1 MPSVTVTIKLQNEY
15 AKHLRLEAAARQ
27 MFLTELATDYVM
39 RGMDAAANDQFG
51 LAGFERRMVATM
63 HGMTHRMG
71 KKMGALQ
78 AEVDMV
84 LAMLDVFVK
93 LMLVH
98 LPEPG
103 TEREATQASALS
115 RYERYIQQIAAAY
128 DENRPI
134 ALRKIAKLIQYQIDP
149 VQDVEENADQG
160 EGQ

>member
-15 AKHLRLEAAARQ
+15 AKRLRLEAAARQ
-27 MFLTELATDYVM
+27 MKLTDLVTDYAM

-51 LAGFERRMVATM
+51 LAALERRVVATL
-63 HGMTHRMG
+63 HGMN
-71 KKMGALQ
+71 KNVDAVL

-84 LAMLDVFVK
+84 AAMLDVFVK

-115 RYERYIQQIAAAY
+115 RYERYIQQIGAAY
-128 DENRPI
+128 DGNRPI
-134 ALRKIAKLIQYQIDP
+134 ALRKIAKLIQHKIDP
-149 VQDVEENADQG
+149 VQDGEEESEG
-160 EGQ
+160 ESQ

>member
-15 AKHLRLEAAARQ
+15 AKRLRLEAAARQ
-27 MFLTELATDYVM
+27 MKLTDLVTDYAM

-51 LAGFERRMVATM
+51 LAALERRVVATL
-63 HGMTHRMG
+63 HGMN
-71 KKMGALQ
+71 KNVDAVL

-84 LAMLDVFVK
+84 GAMLDVFVK

-115 RYERYIQQIAAAY
+115 RYERYIQQTGAAF
-128 DENRPI
+128 DGNRPM
-134 ALRKIAKLIQYQIDP
+134 ALRKIAKLIQRQIDP
-149 VQDVEENADQG
+149 IQGDGGDSEGENP
-160 EGQ
+160 

>member
-15 AKHLRLEAAARQ
+15 AKRLRLEAAARQ
-27 MFLTELATDYVM
+27 MYLTDLVTDYAM

-51 LAGFERRMVATM
+51 LAALERRVVATLY
-63 HGMTHRMG
+63 GMN
-71 KKMGALQ
+71 KNVNAVL

-84 LAMLDVFVK
+84 AAMLDVFVK

-115 RYERYIQQIAAAY
+115 RYERYIQQIGTAY
-128 DENRPI
+128 DGNRPI
-134 ALRKIAKLIQYQIDP
+134 ALRKIAKLIQHKIDL
-149 VQDVEENADQG
+149 VQDDEEESEG

>member
-15 AKHLRLEAAARQ
+15 AKRLRLEAAARQ
-27 MFLTELATDYVM
+27 MRLTELATDYVM
-39 RGMDAAANDQFG
+39 RGMDAAADDQFG
-51 LAGFERRMVATM
+51 LAGFERRIVATV
-63 HGMTHRMG
+63 HAMG
-71 KKMGALQ
+71 RELGALQ

-128 DENRPI
+128 DDSRPI
-134 ALRKIAKLIQYQIDP
+134 ALRKIAKLVQHRIDP
-149 VQDVEENADQG
+149 VQDDA
-160 EGQ
+160 EGDTP

>member
-15 AKHLRLEAAARQ
+15 AKRLRLEAAARQ

-51 LAGFERRMVATM
+51 LAALERRVVATLY
-63 HGMTHRMG
+63 GMN
-71 KKMGALQ
+71 KNVDAVL

-84 LAMLDVFVK
+84 GAMLDVFVK

-128 DENRPI
+128 DDSRPI
-134 ALRKIAKLIQYQIDP
+134 ALRKIAKLVQHQIDP
-149 VQDVEENADQG
+149 VQDDD
-160 EGQ
+160 EGGTS

>member
-15 AKHLRLEAAARQ
+15 AKRLRLEAAARQ
-27 MFLTELATDYVM
+27 MRLSELATDYVM
-39 RGMDAAANDQFG
+39 RGMDAAADDQFG
-51 LAGFERRMVATM
+51 LAGFERRIVATV
-63 HGMTHRMG
+63 HAMG
-71 KKMGALQ
+71 RELGALQ

-128 DENRPI
+128 DDSRPI
-134 ALRKIAKLIQYQIDP
+134 ALRKIAKLVQHQIDP
-149 VQDVEENADQG
+149 VQDDD
-160 EGQ
+160 EGGTS

>member
-15 AKHLRLEAAARQ
+15 AKRLRLEAAARQ
-27 MFLTELATDYVM
+27 MYLTELVTDYAM

-51 LAGFERRMVATM
+51 LAALERRVVATLYAM
-63 HGMTHRMG
+63 N
-71 KKMGALQ
+71 KNVDAVL

-84 LAMLDVFVK
+84 AAMLDVFVK

-115 RYERYIQQIAAAY
+115 RYERYIQQIDAAY
-128 DENRPI
+128 DGKRPI
-134 ALRKIAKLIQYQIDP
+134 ALRKIAKLIQHKIDS
-149 VQDVEENADQG
+149 VQDDEEESEG

>member
-15 AKHLRLEAAARQ
+15 AKRLRLEAAARQ
-27 MFLTELATDYVM
+27 MKLTDLAVDYAM

-51 LAGFERRMVATM
+51 LAALERRVVATLY
-63 HGMTHRMG
+63 GMN
-71 KKMGALQ
+71 KKVDGVL

-84 LAMLDVFVK
+84 AAMLDVFVK

-115 RYERYIQQIAAAY
+115 RYERYIQQTGTAF
-128 DENRPI
+128 DGKRPI
-134 ALRKIAKLIQYQIDP
+134 ALRKIAQLIQHQIDP
-149 VQDVEENADQG
+149 MQPDGDEEESA
-160 EGQ
+160 

>member
-15 AKHLRLEAAARQ
+15 AKRLRLEAAARQ
-27 MFLTELATDYVM
+27 MKLTDLVTDYAM

-51 LAGFERRMVATM
+51 LAALERRVVATLY
-63 HGMTHRMG
+63 GMNRNVD
-71 KKMGALQ
+71 AVL

-84 LAMLDVFVK
+84 AAMLDVFVK

-115 RYERYIQQIAAAY
+115 RYERYIQQIDAAY
-128 DENRPI
+128 DGKRPI
-134 ALRKIAKLIQYQIDP
+134 ALRKIAKLIQHRIDP
-149 VQDVEENADQG
+149 VQDDEE
-160 EGQ
+160 EGAS